1 MHAPPTRA
9 RTLLSTIPVFIL
21 LISALAFDLGGRMN
35 ARMMEV
41 GQSMWDGYALLRT
54 EPSKPECDPASF
66 IVPAPASGPTS
77 AAAGGGDDDLLAG
90 LEDSA
95 GDKPVKDVVSAE
107 AVAAAKQKC
116 EAQHA
121 LYDASLS
128 KLTPG
133 LRRFDWFHDLLEAFV
148 VWGNGL
154 VKGLMICLLLFCSV
168 TASAMQAHIG
178 LRSAGSKLDN
188 TVSESL
194 QAVATALLFYSVYAQ
209 WRIDLA
215 SGTMATN
222 SALFYIWMAGF
233 GLMFLTHVFNLARPP
248 KGLKPGGSLH
258 HASLAIPLYAFM
270 AILAGGY
277 FLIVEQHAPGLAIYT
292 QQMAE
297 HPLLYIPVGLYVWI
311 GMLLKQTSIG
321 PLGFDVIRPWRLPPE
336 LLAFVVVAFAAWP
349 TAYSGASG
357 IFVMAAGGLIYTE
370 LRRAGAR
377 RQLALAATAMSGSL
391 GVVLRPCLLVVIVAS
406 LNKEVTT
413 DELYGWG
420 VWVYLGTATM
430 YLVASLIVRRLTVAA
445 GTKMGI
451 APFGEG
457 FSGMVENLR
466 PMLGYLILAGAVV
479 AFYRFG
485 LGTGVDEHTAPTV
498 LPVVMLVLLAY
509 DRWRARKVEA
519 GDSPKRFT
527 PAALDATC
535 ETSGHI
541 GALLIL
547 MACSVAIGGIVE
559 RSEVMHFVPESFGS
573 TFGTMG
579 VLVLILVVVGM
590 TMDPYGAVILVSASF
605 AQVAYRNGIQPAHFW
620 MTVLV
625 AFELGYLTPPVAL
638 NQLLARQ
645 VVGEDEWEAARAE
658 GKNFW
663 QRNESVI
670 LPCAL
675 LGVALVIVAFVPL
688 FFY

>member
-1 MHAPPTRA
+1 VHAPPTRT

-21 LISALAFDLGGRMN
+21 LVSALCFDLAGRMN

-54 EPSKPECDPASF
+54 EPAKPECDPASF
-66 IVPAPASGPTS
+66 KVPEPSSAPGS
-77 AAAGGGDDDLLAG
+77 AAAAGGDDDLLAG
-90 LEDSA
+90 LDEA
-95 GDKPVKDVVSAE
+95 GGDKPVKDAISGE
-107 AVAAAKQKC
+107 AVLAAKRKC
-116 EAQHA
+116 EEQHA
-121 LYDASLS
+121 LYNQSLAQI
-128 KLTPG
+128 TPG
-133 LRRFDWFHDLLEAFV
+133 LRSFDGFHDTLEAVV

-154 VKGLMICLLLFCSV
+154 VKGLLICLLMFCSI

-178 LRSAGSKLDN
+178 LRNAASSLDHR
-188 TVSESL
+188 VSEGV
-194 QAVATALLFYSVYAQ
+194 QAVASALLFHSVFAQ
-209 WRIDLA
+209 WQIDRD

-222 SALFYIWMAGF
+222 SVLFYVWMTGF
-233 GLMFLTHVFNLARPP
+233 GLMFLTHVFNLIRPP
-248 KGLKPGGSLH
+248 AGLKPGGSLH

-270 AILAGGY
+270 TLVAGAY
-277 FLIVEQHAPGLAIYT
+277 FLLVEHHAPGLAIYT

-321 PLGFDVIRPWRLPPE
+321 PLGFDVLRPWRLPPE

-357 IFVMAAGGLIYTE
+357 IFVMAVGGLIYTE

-406 LNKEVTT
+406 LNREVTT

-430 YLVASLIVRRLTVAA
+430 FLVASLVVRRLTA
-445 GTKMGI
+445 GAGVSMGI

-457 FSGMVENLR
+457 FSGMLENLR
-466 PMLGYLILAGAVV
+466 PMAGYLILAVLVV
-479 AFYRFG
+479 GFYRFG
-485 LGTGVDEHTAPTV
+485 LGTSVDEHTAPTV

-509 DRWRARKVEA
+509 DRWRARKLEA
-519 GDSPKRFT
+519 GDRPKKFST
-527 PAALDATC
+527 AALDATC

-541 GALLIL
+541 GALLIM

-559 RSEVMHFVPESFGS
+559 RSEVMSLVPETFGS
-573 TFGTMG
+573 TFATMG
-579 VLVLILVVVGM
+579 LLVAILVVVGM

-605 AQVAYRNGIQPAHFW
+605 AQVAYRNGIEPAHFW

-658 GKNFW
+658 GKTFW

-670 LPCAL
+670 LPCAIM
-675 LGVALVIVAFVPL
+675 GVALLIVAFVPL
-688 FFY
+688 AFY

>member
-9 RTLLSTIPVFIL
+9 RTILSTIPVFIL
-21 LISALAFDLGGRMN
+21 LLGALAFDIGGRVN

-54 EPSKPECDPASF
+54 EPEKPACDPASF
-66 IVPAPASGPTS
+66 KVPDAPPSAAGS
-77 AAAGGGDDDLLAG
+77 AAAGGDDDLLAG
-90 LEDSA
+90 LD
-95 GDKPVKDVVSAE
+95 DKGTAPVKDAVSAE
-107 AVAAAKQKC
+107 AVLAAKRQC
-116 EAQHA
+116 EEQHA
-121 LYDASLS
+121 AYQSTLS
-128 KLTPG
+128 QFTPG
-133 LRRFDWFHDLLEAFV
+133 LRRFDGVHDTIEAFV

-154 VKGLMICLLLFCSV
+154 VKGLLICLLLFCAA

-178 LRSAGSKLDN
+178 LRSVTSVMDN
-188 TVSESL
+188 RVAEAA
-194 QAVATALLFYSVYAQ
+194 QAVATALLFHSVYAQ
-209 WRIDLA
+209 WDIDRN
-215 SGTMATN
+215 SGTMASN
-222 SALFYIWMAGF
+222 SALFYVWMAGF
-233 GLMFLTHVFNLARPP
+233 GMMCATHVHNLLRPAP
-248 KGLKPGGSLH
+248 GLKPGGSLH
-258 HASLAIPLYAFM
+258 HALLAVPLYATMTF
-270 AILAGGY
+270 IAGLY
-277 FLIVEQHAPGLAIYT
+277 FLIVEHHAPGLAIYT

-297 HPLLYIPVGLYVWI
+297 HPLLYVPVGLYVWI
-311 GMLLKQTSIG
+311 GMLLKQTSLG
-321 PLGFDVIRPWRLPPE
+321 PLSFDVLRPWRLPPE

-357 IFVMAAGGLIYTE
+357 IFVMAVGGLIYTE

-406 LNKEVTT
+406 LNREVTT

-420 VWVYLGTATM
+420 LWVYLATASM
-430 YLVASLIVRRLTVAA
+430 YLIVSLIVRRVTSGPGVLSGMAPAGEAVA
-445 GTKMGI
+445 
-451 APFGEG
+451 
-457 FSGMVENLR
+457 GMVENLR
-466 PMLGYLILAGAVV
+466 PLLGYLVLAGVVV

-509 DRWRARKVEA
+509 DRWRARKLET
-519 GDSPKRFT
+519 GDAPKVFT
-527 PAALDATC
+527 TAALDATC

-541 GALLIL
+541 GALLIM

-559 RSEVMHFVPESFGS
+559 RSEVMSLVPESFGS
-573 TFGTMG
+573 TFATMG
-579 VLVLILVVVGM
+579 VLVAILIVVGM

-605 AQVAYRNGIQPAHFW
+605 AQVAYRNGIHPAHFW

-658 GKNFW
+658 GHGFW
-663 QRNESVI
+663 RRNESVI
-670 LPCAL
+670 IPCAVMGAAL
-675 LGVALVIVAFVPL
+675 LAVAFGPL
-688 FFY
+688 AFY